1 MAAKPPPTESSTDT
15 GMKKTLGLTGVTV
28 NAMALIAPGAFL
40 WITFQLQAAQQVG
53 DLSTGPAMWPGI
65 VFALIVAFL
74 TAISY
79 SELAHKYPEA
89 GAGSAYYFAEKSM
102 LDRVETHFHRFAR
115 ITKFVTGWAAHL
127 FYWVYPGVMVGMLA
141 TLVAYIVS
149 QFGIELNMVE
159 QMLIAVIAAA
169 GIGFIAVRGITGS
182 TMASWV
188 INIIQLTVLVLFSIA
203 AIWFRMANPL
213 HVEWVYPTA
222 STVIIPQN
230 LAAMLFQS
238 TIAILIL
245 VGFESA
251 TALGAEAKNPKR
263 DVPRA
268 VILSLLIQGVLA
280 YLFEYFAANY
290 ALNNALTA
298 TTSDG
303 TIVTGMDAAAASS
316 APIGDLIQQ
325 IGNAMLGGTG
335 FALMIVVAITVA
347 IAVVGTTLAC
357 MNTAVRISYAMAAD
371 REMPELLGL
380 LHGKYATPHMAVWVL
395 VAVSAVL
402 GAFGVVSV
410 VNLTAITLASNIG
423 TFILYALICVATVL
437 AFAGK
442 ENASRVKHLIIPI
455 VGLIANVGMLVAIVA
470 LGVVSG
476 GDSQKES
483 FIAIGI
489 AIAWAIVSAGYY
501 TFNSRRRR
509 QEAPVAS
516 AK

>member
-1 MAAKPPPTESSTDT
+1 MATPPSTESSTDT

-40 WITFQLQAAQQVG
+40 WITFQLQAAQVVG
-53 DLSTGPAMWPGI
+53 DMGTGMAMWPGV

-141 TLVAYIVS
+141 TLVAYILS
-149 QFGIELNMVE
+149 QFGLELSVPY
-159 QMLIAVIAAA
+159 QMGIAVLAAVF
-169 GIGFIAVRGITGS
+169 IGSVAVRGITGS

-188 INIIQLTVLVLFSIA
+188 INIIQLTVLVIFSIG
-203 AIWFRMANPL
+203 AIWFRLTNPAN
-213 HVEWVYPTA
+213 VEFVYPTA
-222 STVIIPQN
+222 PSVVIPFN

-268 VILSLLIQGVLA
+268 VILSLVIQGILA
-280 YLFEYFAANY
+280 YLLEYFAANF
-290 ALNNALTA
+290 ALNNGLTA
-298 TTSDG
+298 TTADG
-303 TIVTGMDAAAASS
+303 TIVTGMDAAAVST

-325 IGNAMLGGTG
+325 IGNAMLGGSG
-335 FALMIVVAITVA
+335 FALMIIVAITVA
-347 IAVVGTTLAC
+347 IAVIGSVLAC
-357 MNTAVRISYAMAAD
+357 MNTAVRVSYAMAAD
-371 REMPELLGL
+371 KEMPEMLGM
-380 LHGKYATPHMAVWVL
+380 LHGKYATPHMAVWIL
-395 VAVSAVL
+395 VAVSAVI
-402 GAFGVVSV
+402 GAFGVISI
-410 VNLTAITLASNIG
+410 VNLTAVTLASNIG

-442 ENASRVKHLIIPI
+442 ENSSRIKHLAIPVI
-455 VGLIANVGMLVAIVA
+455 GLIANIGMLVAIVA
-470 LGVVSG
+470 LGVLSG
-476 GDSQKES
+476 GDSQKEA

-489 AIAWAIVSAGYY
+489 AVVWAVISGIYY
-501 TFNSRRRR
+501 VINSRRRGP
-509 QEAPVAS
+509 QPTVVS

>member
-1 MAAKPPPTESSTDT
+1 MATPPSTESTTDT

-40 WITFQLQAAQQVG
+40 WITFQLQAAQVVG
-53 DLSTGPAMWPGI
+53 DLNTGMAMWPGV

-79 SELAHKYPEA
+79 AELARKYPEA

-141 TLVAYIVS
+141 TLIAYILG
-149 QFGIELNMVE
+149 QFGLELGVPY
-159 QMLIAVIAAA
+159 QMGIAVLAAVF
-169 GIGFIAVRGITGS
+169 IGSVAVRGITGS

-188 INIIQLTVLVLFSIA
+188 INIIQLTVLVIFSIG
-203 AIWFRMANPL
+203 AIWFRLANPDN
-213 HVEWVYPTA
+213 VQFVYPSA
-222 STVIIPQN
+222 PSVVIPFN

-268 VILSLLIQGVLA
+268 VILSLVIQGILA
-280 YLFEYFAANY
+280 YLFEYFAANF
-290 ALNNALTA
+290 ALNNGLTA
-298 TTSDG
+298 TAADG
-303 TIVTGMDAAAASS
+303 TVVTGMDAAAVSS

-325 IGNAMLGGTG
+325 IGNAIGGHG
-335 FALMIVVAITVA
+335 FALMIIVAITVA
-347 IAVVGTTLAC
+347 IAVIGSVLAC
-357 MNTAVRISYAMAAD
+357 MNTAVRVSYAMAAD
-371 REMPELLGL
+371 KEMPELLGM
-380 LHGKYATPHMAVWVL
+380 LHGKYATPHMAVWIL
-395 VAVSAVL
+395 VAVSAII
-402 GAFGVVSV
+402 GAFGVISI
-410 VNLTAITLASNIG
+410 VNLTAVTLASNIG
-423 TFILYALICVATVL
+423 TFLLYALICVATVL

-442 ENASRVKHLIIPI
+442 ENSSRVKHLIVPI

-470 LGVVSG
+470 LGVLSG

-489 AIAWAIVSAGYY
+489 ALVWAVISGIYY
-501 TFNSRRRR
+501 VINSRRRG
-509 QEAPVAS
+509 QETAVVS